1 MNNSTAA
8 TSDLHVITDES
19 TSGNLEQAITDVSA
33 KRISVEQA
41 VQSSKGRKPSDIEK
55 AVYAHIRAVRALGK
69 KTVNTAEIA
78 EALSLS
84 LEEVHGV
91 LAALKRKGVKVL

>member
-1 MNNSTAA
+1 MKNRTAA
-8 TSDLHVITDES
+8 TGDLYLSTDES
-19 TSGNLEQAITDVSA
+19 TSGNLEKVITDVSA

-84 LEEVHGV
+84 LQEVHGA